1 MDTQTNPGRGARTLV
16 GVDAEQL
23 NELTHRYAL
32 YRTAMAGP
40 WDPVKSLAL
49 TGDVLRAVQR
59 LTTAGARGGAGIG
72 DDGPLR
78 Q

>member
-49 TGDVLRAVQR
+49 TGDVLRAVHR
-59 LTTAGARGGAGIG
+59 LTTVPEATTGPTTRGAG
-72 DDGPLR
+72 P